1 MAADFRAFLLQ
12 TDRPLQVLESS
23 GPQIGES
30 MVPLAGRQ
38 ELVESP
44 YGSVRVRGCVGSEAD
59 AFDTLTF
66 KGSGPAAVL
75 LLLTESPYEMTSL
88 KYSVFLIHPPSS
100 CQPI

>member
-38 ELVESP
+38 ELVEGP
-44 YGSVRVRGCVGSEAD
+44 YGSVRVRGCVGSEGRC
-59 AFDTLTF
+59 FRH
-66 KGSGPAAVL
+66 
-75 LLLTESPYEMTSL
+75 SP
-88 KYSVFLIHPPSS
+88 F
-100 CQPI
+100 